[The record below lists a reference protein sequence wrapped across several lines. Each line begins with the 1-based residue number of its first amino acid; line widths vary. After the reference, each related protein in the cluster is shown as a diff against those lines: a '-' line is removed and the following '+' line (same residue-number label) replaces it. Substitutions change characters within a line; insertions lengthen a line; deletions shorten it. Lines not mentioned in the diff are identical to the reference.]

1 VALGLRKWIVTDF
14 EDQFRKLSRQ
24 VEDQLA
30 AFEERRA
37 AIAEAVGEGKSAD
50 GMVTATV
57 AAGGVLKRVAIDPRA
72 MRLPSETLGESVVD
86 AVAAANA
93 ELAKAMQSLGAGTV
107 DVPALMQKL
116 QLPPELRKVMEDFD
130 KRASDIGY
138 NLDKL
143 RRDMESD
150 RW

>member
-1 VALGLRKWIVTDF
+1 VNDF
-14 EDQFRKLSRQ
+14 DDQFRQLSRQ

-37 AIAEAVGEGKSAD
+37 AIAEAVGEGQSAD
-50 GMVTATV
+50 GMVSATV
-57 AAGGVLKRVAIDPRA
+57 AAGGVLKRVAINPRA
-72 MRLPSETLGESVVD
+72 MRLSSEQLGESVVD
-86 AVAAANA
+86 AVTAANA
-93 ELAKAMQSLGAGTV
+93 ELARALQSLGPGTV
-107 DVPALMQKL
+107 DVPALMQKV
-116 QLPPELRKVMEDFD
+116 QLPPELRKVMDDFQ

>member
-1 VALGLRKWIVTDF
+1 VTDF

-37 AIAEAVGEGKSAD
+37 AIAEAVGEAKSAD

-86 AVAAANA
+86 AVTAANA
-93 ELAKAMQSLGAGTV
+93 ELVKAMQSLGAGTV